1 MFLDVA
7 RISGSALSYIDW
19 SAFQLRSGKF
29 PPQILDKS
37 RYPEGEFGHGLLL
50 YLHKVAG
57 VGVLELS
64 AGPTVGWKRRELIVL
79 ADAIANDQSA
89 HSALQCNYNVCPIAP
104 VVTRALVTSHF
115 RDVMSPP

>member
-1 MFLDVA
+1 MSPESRDLPYPTSTGA
-7 RISGSALSYIDW
+7 RFSSAVENSH
-19 SAFQLRSGKF
+19 
-29 PPQILDKS
+29 PKS
-37 RYPEGEFGHGLLL
+37 SIEGEFGHGLLL